1 MKTRSA
7 LKTGFVLLF
16 LVLAFGDRLFADD
29 IPTFSDP
36 DLNIFVKS
44 YAQFV
49 IDYVDAYKAA
59 KSGDN
64 SKLQALQSRT
74 GELQAQAAE
83 IPGKIKPD
91 EAENSVPLSTGARKK
106 SQTSL
111 SNRAGVRSADSSPAG
126 WLGTLRFRVNSPER
140 VGPR

>member
-7 LKTGFVLLF
+7 LKTRFVLLF

-49 IDYVDAYKAA
+49 VDYVDAYKAA
-59 KSGDN
+59 KTGDK

-83 IPGKIKPD
+83 IPGQIKPD
-91 EAENSVPLSTGARKK
+91 EAEKFSTFIDRCSEKISDVTK
-106 SQTSL
+106 Q
-111 SNRAGVRSADSSPAG
+111 
-126 WLGTLRFRVNSPER
+126 
-140 VGPR
+140 